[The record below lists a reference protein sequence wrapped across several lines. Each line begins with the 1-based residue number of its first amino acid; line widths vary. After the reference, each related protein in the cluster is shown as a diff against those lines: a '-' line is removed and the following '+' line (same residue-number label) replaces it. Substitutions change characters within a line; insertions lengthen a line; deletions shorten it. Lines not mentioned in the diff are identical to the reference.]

1 MLEELIDSSTLKLV
15 YNEIKKEDMPANLKL
30 ELKKPIR
37 TSRDNSPIIIAK
49 DKNKSTFIEE
59 ANKYLKTF
67 QAVLSS
73 KYVLCRAIVLKTS

>member
-1 MLEELIDSSTLKLV
+1 
-15 YNEIKKEDMPANLKL
+15 MPANLKL

-59 ANKYLKTF
+59 ANEYLKTF
-67 QAVLSS
+67 QAILSS
-73 KYVLCRAIVLKTS
+73 KYVLWRATVLKTS